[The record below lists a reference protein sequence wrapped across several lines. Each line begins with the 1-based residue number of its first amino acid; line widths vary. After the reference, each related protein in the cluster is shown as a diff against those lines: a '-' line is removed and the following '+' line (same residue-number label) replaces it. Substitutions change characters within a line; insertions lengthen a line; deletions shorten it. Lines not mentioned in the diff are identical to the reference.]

1 MCYTCHKLIE
11 TEARS
16 CPARRCV
23 ALLQRQVHGVQTAWA
38 QRGDLRAKIR
48 EGGGIV
54 GLGNAGKQTA
64 GAGRDFSKLA
74 ASFLQDRMEMILL
87 QASLIGEDV
96 TDCVIVV
103 NIDDEPRTRSMTIPI
118 DSYDISEMGSNGD
131 ADNDAHTRFVLER
144 NRKAGCLTAM
154 CHRRPLVPDEDDG
167 PPGGQA
173 RLLVGQAEGGG
184 GPYKPT
190 VEYYRA
196 ECGGRLGMPR
206 TEQAVQIL
214 NSLKDHGE
222 LPRPEQMAG
231 LEEEIEH
238 LQRVIA
244 GGGGKSG
251 GPARGATG
259 DERRAVAAAVAAEM
273 AASDGPGRNAK
284 KNAKKRAK
292 KKAAKGGPPPLED
305 ISAGLESASLA
316 DCGPRVGDGAE
327 AAAAEAT
334 YASPAFYRS
343 GHEAHVW
350 AAREAA
356 SSHNRLYRLQARP
369 FTPSWA
375 SWPSCRGSGSG
386 DEAPDADPEHRDGD
400 RGEDG
405 DRHHAVR
412 QLEEGDD
419 LLEDGVHRAQVD
431 VGARGRARPTRGW
444 RRTWRRPFCRPAPP

>member
-1 MCYTCHKLIE
+1 MCYTCHKVIRNPGQIVPCE
-11 TEARS
+11 
-16 CPARRCV
+16 RCV
-23 ALLQRQVHGVQTAWA
+23 LPFCSAKCMAVHRMDA
-38 QRGDLRAKIR
+38 RECDLRAKIR

-87 QASLIGEDV
+87 QASLIGENV

-103 NIDDEPRTRSMTIPI
+103 NLDDEESSAMTIPI

-144 NRKAGCLTAM
+144 NRKAGGLTAM
-154 CHRRPLVPDEDDG
+154 CHDG
-167 PPGGQA
+167 HSCLMKTMAHPPGKPDYW
-173 RLLVGQAEGGG
+173 LVKQKEVAAH
-184 GPYKPT
+184 YKPT

-222 LPRPEQMAG
+222 LPRPDEMAG
-231 LEEEIEH
+231 LEEEIKH
-238 LQRVIA
+238 LERVIA
-244 GGGGKSG
+244 GGGGTSG
-251 GPARGATG
+251 GPRRGATG

-292 KKAAKGGPPPLED
+292 KKAEKGGPPPLED

-334 YASPAFYRS
+334 YAY
-343 GHEAHVW
+343 
-350 AAREAA
+350 
-356 SSHNRLYRLQARP
+356 
-369 FTPSWA
+369 
-375 SWPSCRGSGSG
+375 
-386 DEAPDADPEHRDGD
+386 
-400 RGEDG
+400 
-405 DRHHAVR
+405 
-412 QLEEGDD
+412 
-419 LLEDGVHRAQVD
+419 
-431 VGARGRARPTRGW
+431 
-444 RRTWRRPFCRPAPP
+444 